1 LHDTVDAYELRMVD
15 DEDGTPDE
23 DMPPLDKARE
33 IGKFG
38 VDAVALCA
46 NPAFVPPPVSH
57 SSIASL
63 NTPSHQASPAHRVSL
78 EYNFGLSK
86 KLFLKVHLEDNKESH
101 VLQTQ
106 PTMTLAEVLS
116 LISKKKRLAEEM
128 KPEKYK
134 FLYMD
139 REDVLEMKMTL
150 SEVKADELRLTR
162 KIPRAQQPNF
172 LSDSEDVTTPAPSQ
186 FVFTKE
192 TACAYSEYKVI
203 KTNQRGRKQTRVLGI
218 DQSSI
223 YNKSVP
229 TVKNSKTSKLSF
241 HSMADKFSVQK
252 KSRPMNTVVSCEV
265 VGGRPQCFR
274 IYFHE
279 GKKIVTREYETETK
293 MECGEIV
300 AKVQFLI
307 NYIKSIG
314 QSATS

>member
-1 LHDTVDAYELRMVD
+1 MVD

-33 IGKFG
+33 VGKFG

-46 NPAFVPPPVSH
+46 NPGFAAP
-57 SSIASL
+57 
-63 NTPSHQASPAHRVSL
+63 SPAHHSTSMAHLNSPTHADSAHRMSL
-78 EYNFGLSK
+78 EYNYGMSK

-106 PTMTLAEVLS
+106 PTMALSEVLS
-116 LISKKKRLAEEM
+116 ILSKKKRLPEEM

-139 REDVLEMKMTL
+139 REDIIEMKCTL
-150 SEVKADELRLTR
+150 SEVKADELRLMR

-172 LSDSEDVTTPAPSQ
+172 LADTDELATPAPSQ

-229 TVKNSKTSKLSF
+229 TVKAKASKISF
-241 HSMADKFSVQK
+241 HSVADKFSVQK
-252 KSRPMNTVVSCEV
+252 KSRAMNTVVSCEV

-274 IYFHE
+274 ILFHE

-300 AKVQFLI
+300 AKIQFLI

-314 QSATS
+314 QSAT

>member
-1 LHDTVDAYELRMVD
+1 MVD

-23 DMPPLDKARE
+23 DMPPLDKARD

-46 NPAFVPPPVSH
+46 NPGFTAPPVRSGQH
-57 SSIASL
+57 ISSITSL
-63 NTPSHQASPAHRVSL
+63 NSPSHGGHRMSL

-106 PTMTLAEVLS
+106 PSMTLAEVLS
-116 LISKKKRLAEEM
+116 LLSKKKRLPEEM

-139 REDVLEMKMTL
+139 REDVLEMKSTL
-150 SEVKADELRLTR
+150 SEVKADELRLMR
-162 KIPRAQQPNF
+162 KIPRAQQPSF
-172 LSDSEDVTTPAPSQ
+172 LPDSEESSTPAPSQ
-186 FVFTKE
+186 FIFTKE
-192 TACAYSEYKVI
+192 TACAYSEYKVV

-218 DQSSI
+218 DQHSI

-229 TVKNSKTSKLSF
+229 TVKNSKTSKISF

-265 VGGRPQCFR
+265 AGGRPQCFR
-274 IYFHE
+274 ILFTE
-279 GKKIVTREYETETK
+279 GKKIVAREYETETK

-300 AKVQFLI
+300 AKIQFLI
-307 NYIKSIG
+307 NYIKASG
-314 QSATS
+314 SAS